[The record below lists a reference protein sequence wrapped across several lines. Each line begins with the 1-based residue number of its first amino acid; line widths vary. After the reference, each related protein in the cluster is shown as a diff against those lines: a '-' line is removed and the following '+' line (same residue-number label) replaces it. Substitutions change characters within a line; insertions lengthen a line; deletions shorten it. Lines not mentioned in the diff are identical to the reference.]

1 MENETFEQGWAARP
15 FAEQFPELPKEASD
29 RLDRLNAAVTDLYLA
44 DMLTQS
50 EVERA
55 RKKFSRVLGRELAK
69 AHAAQQG
76 GHHE

>member
-1 MENETFEQGWAARP
+1 MANETFEQGWAARP

-50 EVERA
+50 EVDRA
-55 RKKFSRVLGRELAK
+55 RKKFGRVVGRELAK
-69 AHAAQQG
+69 AIAVQQG
-76 GHHE
+76 GES